1 MTAPTVVVL
10 AAGQGTRMRSEV
22 PKVLHDL
29 CGRPMGLWPVVAAL
43 EAGAGRVVVV
53 DSPAR
58 PLAEVLPEGV
68 ELVVQ
73 PVSNGTGGAVLAAA
87 EALDPAA
94 PVVVLSG
101 DVPLVSAAAIA
112 ELVAAHV
119 AGGAAATMATT
130 VLEDPAGYGRVV
142 RDERGAVARVVE
154 TKQAGDATPEELA
167 LREVNTGIYAFDG
180 AALLEVLP
188 RLSADNAQGE
198 LYLPQAL
205 DLLRADGAVIAAHA
219 VDDPRLVLGVN
230 DRWALAQVRALAQ
243 RAILERHARAG
254 VTVVDPAATWVDVD
268 VRVGV
273 DARLEPGTSLRGATE
288 VGAGAVVGPHT
299 TALDSSIGERAV
311 VRVSW
316 LDHAVV
322 GAGASVGPFAY
333 LRPGAV
339 LGEGS
344 KVGTFVEVK
353 NSDLG
358 AGVKIP
364 HLSYI
369 GDADVGE
376 RSNLGAGTITANYDG
391 HSKHR
396 TTIGRRVRGGVD
408 TAFVAPVVVGD
419 DAYTAAGSVITE
431 DVPPGALGVA
441 RARQVNR
448 EGYAQRR
455 GDARAR
461 AQSEVRDGNVSDG
474 KAPDTQAQVSQVAA
488 DNQGDV
494 HARGAEAGQTHDA
507 PPRGTR
513 PRAPA
518 PVAPLTHADDPQK
531 SH

>member
-1 MTAPTVVVL
+1 MTATTAPTVVVL
-10 AAGQGTRMRSEV
+10 AAGQGTRMRSNV
-22 PKVLHDL
+22 PKVLHEI

-43 EAGAGRVVVV
+43 EAGAGKVVVV

-58 PLAEVLPEGV
+58 PLAEVLARGEGLPASAGV

-73 PVSNGTGGAVLAAA
+73 PVSNGTGGAVVAAA
-87 EALDPAA
+87 EAIDPGA

-130 VLEDPAGYGRVV
+130 VLEDPSGYGRVV

-154 TKQAGDATPEELA
+154 TKTEGDATAAELEIH
-167 LREVNTGIYAFDG
+167 EVNTGIYAFDG
-180 AALLEVLP
+180 AALLAALP

-198 LYLPQAL
+198 LYLPQVL
-205 DLLRADGAVIAAHA
+205 DLLRADGAAVLAHV
-219 VDDPRLVLGVN
+219 VDDPHLVLGVN
-230 DRWALAQVRALAQ
+230 DRVALAQVRALAQ
-243 RAILERHARAG
+243 RAILERHMRAG
-254 VTVVDPAATWVDVD
+254 VTVVDPLATWVDVD
-268 VRVGV
+268 VRIGQ
-273 DARLEPGTSLRGATE
+273 DARLEPGTALRGATE
-288 VGAGAVVGPHT
+288 VGTGAVVGPHT
-299 TALDSSIGERAV
+299 TATDTQIGERATVGPHTTAIDSRIGERAV

-316 LDHAVV
+316 LDRAAV
-322 GAGASVGPFAY
+322 GAGTSVGPFAY
-333 LRPGAV
+333 LRPDAV

-353 NSDLG
+353 NSAIGPG
-358 AGVKIP
+358 AKVP

-376 RSNLGAGTITANYDG
+376 RANLGAGTITANYDG
-391 HSKHR
+391 HAKHR
-396 TTIGRRVRGGVD
+396 TTIGKRVRGGVD
-408 TAFVAPVVVGD
+408 TAFVAPVSVGD

-455 GDARAR
+455 EDEQAERAASPLGTMPS
-461 AQSEVRDGNVSDG
+461 AQS
-474 KAPDTQAQVSQVAA
+474 
-488 DNQGDV
+488 
-494 HARGAEAGQTHDA
+494 
-507 PPRGTR
+507 
-513 PRAPA
+513 
-518 PVAPLTHADDPQK
+518 PVAQPTHADDPQK
-531 SH
+531 SP